1 MVRVM
6 PCLPTIGKIKLILDD
21 VFKLSRWLGTYPID
35 EEYSS
40 ISKLNLAKGVILY
53 FLASVIAIE
62 SLYGRLTVEE
72 VPLSTII
79 TQLLRIL
86 PIIILHWINLAC
98 LVSNRKLAK
107 LYYDVNLWNYV
118 GDILPQRR
126 KHNSP
131 YPEPRFLH
139 IPLQHHQPTLGVTA
153 ALPFHTEED
162 QDH

>member
-53 FLASVIAIE
+53 FLASVIATE
-62 SLYGRLTVEE
+62 SLYGRLTVED

-107 LYYDVNLWNYV
+107 VKKTNKMLYRRLLNNLDDEILQFHLV
-118 GDILPQRR
+118 AKRDIVFTANGFFILE
-126 KHNSP
+126 S
-131 YPEPRFLH
+131 
-139 IPLQHHQPTLGVTA
+139 TLICTVR
-153 ALPFHTEED
+153 ECS
-162 QDH
+162 